1 MSTSETNPDGVPPS
15 YPEYRAPAADPAPVR
30 DAATVVLLRDADE
43 GPEAF
48 TLTRATSMA
57 FSAGATV
64 FPGGRVDPGDDLP
77 EQFWAGT
84 DLDSWVP
91 MLGPDPALARQLLA
105 AAIRETFEECGVLL
119 ARPSCS
125 RTLADPRDFEEER
138 ARLESRELSFAEFL
152 AAHRLVPDV
161 GLLRPLSRWITPVGE
176 PRRYDTRFF
185 LAALPQGQEP
195 RQASG
200 EASAVQWLDAATALE
215 WFRDGST
222 FLARLSAAFE
232 VPEVAVRLAEQ
243 PPGDQDPDLVG
254 EPVEPAQGRLGLAR
268 ATMKEVQASGED
280 PPFVKR
286 AERVIGWVELVLGLV
301 FLATVWLDFLPG
313 PWWVWLPLGVLLTA
327 DGGKDV
333 VIDPLRER
341 RRGEP
346 PVPGTPRD

>member
-1 MSTSETNPDGVPPS
+1 MSISETNPGRVPPS

-30 DAATVVLLRDADE
+30 DAATVVLLRDAGG

-84 DLDSWVP
+84 DLDPWVP
-91 MLGPDPALARQLLA
+91 MLGPDPALTRQLLA

-119 ARPSCS
+119 ARPSCG

-138 ARLESRELSFAEFL
+138 ARLESRELSFADFL

-215 WFRDGST
+215 WFRDGNTMLMPPTWAQFHHLRQFGTVTEALEAIADCSPIQP
-222 FLARLSAAFE
+222 E
-232 VPEVAVRLAEQ
+232 IVP
-243 PPGDQDPDLVG
+243 D
-254 EPVEPAQGRLGLAR
+254 AQ
-268 ATMKEVQASGED
+268 
-280 PPFVKR
+280 
-286 AERVIGWVELVLGLV
+286 
-301 FLATVWLDFLPG
+301 
-313 PWWVWLPLGVLLTA
+313 
-327 DGGKDV
+327 
-333 VIDPLRER
+333 PLRVRFELEE
-341 RRGEP
+341 GYYADS
-346 PVPGTPRD
+346 PRHSRSL

>member
-1 MSTSETNPDGVPPS
+1 MSTSETNPGTAPTE
-15 YPEYRAPAADPAPVR
+15 YPRYTTPATDAAPVR
-30 DAATVVLLRDADE
+30 DAATVVLLRDSDG

-84 DLDSWVP
+84 DLEPWVP

-119 ARPSCS
+119 ARPSCG
-125 RTLADPRDFEEER
+125 RILADPRDFEEER
-138 ARLESRELSFAEFL
+138 ARLESREVSFADFL

-215 WFRDGST
+215 WFRNGST
-222 FLARLSAAFE
+222 FLMPPTWSQFHYLQGFGTVAEALDASPDCSPIQPE
-232 VPEVAVRLAEQ
+232 IVP
-243 PPGDQDPDLVG
+243 D
-254 EPVEPAQGRLGLAR
+254 AQ
-268 ATMKEVQASGED
+268 
-280 PPFVKR
+280 
-286 AERVIGWVELVLGLV
+286 
-301 FLATVWLDFLPG
+301 
-313 PWWVWLPLGVLLTA
+313 
-327 DGGKDV
+327 
-333 VIDPLRER
+333 PLRVRFALED
-341 RRGEP
+341 GYYADSP
-346 PVPGTPRD
+346 HHTAASDPG